1 MTLLTLTDAQKRSYV
16 EMPGGVAQ
24 QVTPLDATLQAL
36 IDEASGTVTY
46 VGEANPGTAT
56 ATAEWRIQKI
66 DTSANPISVKW
77 ADGNTSFDNVWDNRA
92 SLSYS

>member
-1 MTLLTLTDAQKRSYV
+1 MALLTLTDAQKRSYV
-16 EMPGGVAQ
+16 EVPSGVAQ
-24 QVTPLDATLQAL
+24 QVTSSDSLLQVL
-36 IDEASGTVTY
+36 IDEASGTITY
-46 VGEANPGTAT
+46 VGDANPGIAT

-66 DTSANPISVKW
+66 NTSSNPITVLW